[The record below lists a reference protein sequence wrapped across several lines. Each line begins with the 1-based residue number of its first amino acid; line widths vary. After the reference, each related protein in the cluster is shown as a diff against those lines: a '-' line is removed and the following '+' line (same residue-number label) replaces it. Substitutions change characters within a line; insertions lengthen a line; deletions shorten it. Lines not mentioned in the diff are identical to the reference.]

1 MTSTRNTS
9 WRCFSTSYAKD
20 IALPGPA
27 PAANAHVACEYRVD
41 PDFTATDQIVDH
53 RVTTVSQGA
62 HVDLTLARV
71 QTSAKFKATYHV
83 FWSTE
88 PSDAA
93 GACKAVG

>member
-1 MTSTRNTS
+1 MEVLLDLLRQGHSTPRTGA
-9 WRCFSTSYAKD
+9 RGHAH
-20 IALPGPA
+20 AH
-27 PAANAHVACEYRVD
+27 AHVACEYRVD

-53 RVTTVSQGA
+53 RVTIASQGA